1 MKRFITLWAALFALA
16 GAGAQTAEVFRSE
29 FVPFDTRDD
38 AALLRRGNIAHY
50 ETFSPQIVVQ
60 QADTTTVGQVVEVP
74 LLLTDRDIYLHLEN
88 VGSAYTLLVNDTR
101 VADVEDDRTPRE
113 FLISPYIRPGRNAVM
128 LDLRPSKTPQL
139 QADAPAPR
147 LAYANSYLVFQ
158 HRLHIDDYSVALVPD
173 STRKYGVLKLDIVVE
188 NSYNGEE
195 PITAGYDIYDP
206 KGKLLDY
213 GSREIMVEGL
223 ISPYIRPGRNA
234 VMLDLRPS
242 KTPQLQADAPA
253 PRLAYANS
261 YLVFQHRL
269 HIDDYSVALVPD
281 STRKYGVL
289 KLDIVVENSYNGEE
303 PITAGYDIYDPKGK
317 LLDYGSREIM
327 VEGRSRDTVHIERL
341 IYHAYANQ
349 WDDKRQPLYKVTLYT
364 KRNSMLWEYIPLY
377 VGFGESEYRDGRFY
391 RFDKEL
397 SLRPQRYNAA
407 ADEKTTAAEMKA
419 LKARGINT
427 LLPDY
432 PQPYW
437 FYTLADR
444 TGFYVVDCA
453 AIYAPDARDDRS
465 VGGTPSNDPRLTD
478 EYLGRVKAMY
488 HRSRNHTSIIG
499 FALGRDSG
507 NGYNMYKAYQWLK
520 SVEPSKP
527 VFYVGADGEW
537 NSDAIPFRVQ

>member
-1 MKRFITLWAALFALA
+1 M
-16 GAGAQTAEVFRSE
+16 
-29 FVPFDTRDD
+29 
-38 AALLRRGNIAHY
+38 
-50 ETFSPQIVVQ
+50 
-60 QADTTTVGQVVEVP
+60 
-74 LLLTDRDIYLHLEN
+74 
-88 VGSAYTLLVNDTR
+88 
-101 VADVEDDRTPRE
+101 
-113 FLISPYIRPGRNAVM
+113 
-128 LDLRPSKTPQL
+128 
-139 QADAPAPR
+139 
-147 LAYANSYLVFQ
+147 
-158 HRLHIDDYSVALVPD
+158 
-173 STRKYGVLKLDIVVE
+173 
-188 NSYNGEE
+188 
-195 PITAGYDIYDP
+195 
-206 KGKLLDY
+206 
-213 GSREIMVEGL
+213 
-223 ISPYIRPGRNA
+223 
-234 VMLDLRPS
+234 
-242 KTPQLQADAPA
+242 
-253 PRLAYANS
+253 
-261 YLVFQHRL
+261 
-269 HIDDYSVALVPD
+269 
-281 STRKYGVL
+281 
-289 KLDIVVENSYNGEE
+289 
-303 PITAGYDIYDPKGK
+303 
-317 LLDYGSREIM
+317 
-327 VEGRSRDTVHIERL
+327 HIERL

>member
-88 VGSAYTLLVNDTR
+88 VGSAYTLLVNDAR

-113 FLISPYIRPGRNAVM
+113 F
-128 LDLRPSKTPQL
+128 
-139 QADAPAPR
+139 
-147 LAYANSYLVFQ
+147 
-158 HRLHIDDYSVALVPD
+158 
-173 STRKYGVLKLDIVVE
+173 
-188 NSYNGEE
+188 
-195 PITAGYDIYDP
+195 
-206 KGKLLDY
+206 
-213 GSREIMVEGL
+213 L

-419 LKARGINT
+419 LKARLSAA
-427 LLPDY
+427 LLVLHAGRPHGVLRGRLRGDLC
-432 PQPYW
+432 P
-437 FYTLADR
+437 R
-444 TGFYVVDCA
+444 R
-453 AIYAPDARDDRS
+453 ARR
-465 VGGTPSNDPRLTD
+465 P
-478 EYLGRVKAMY
+478 LGRR
-488 HRSRNHTSIIG
+488 H
-499 FALGRDSG
+499 
-507 NGYNMYKAYQWLK
+507 
-520 SVEPSKP
+520 SVERPASDRRVSRP
-527 VFYVGADGEW
+527 REGDVPPFAQPHLDHRLRAGTRFGQRIQYV
-537 NSDAIPFRVQ
+537 

>member
-88 VGSAYTLLVNDTR
+88 VGSAYTLLVNDAR

-113 FLISPYIRPGRNAVM
+113 F
-128 LDLRPSKTPQL
+128 
-139 QADAPAPR
+139 
-147 LAYANSYLVFQ
+147 
-158 HRLHIDDYSVALVPD
+158 
-173 STRKYGVLKLDIVVE
+173 
-188 NSYNGEE
+188 
-195 PITAGYDIYDP
+195 
-206 KGKLLDY
+206 
-213 GSREIMVEGL
+213 L

-465 VGGTPSNDPRLTD
+465 VGGTPTNDPRLTD

>member
-88 VGSAYTLLVNDTR
+88 VGSAYTLLVNDAR

-113 FLISPYIRPGRNAVM
+113 F
-128 LDLRPSKTPQL
+128 
-139 QADAPAPR
+139 
-147 LAYANSYLVFQ
+147 
-158 HRLHIDDYSVALVPD
+158 
-173 STRKYGVLKLDIVVE
+173 
-188 NSYNGEE
+188 
-195 PITAGYDIYDP
+195 
-206 KGKLLDY
+206 
-213 GSREIMVEGL
+213 L

-377 VGFGESEYRDGRFY
+377 VGFGESEYRDGPSTVSTRNF
-391 RFDKEL
+391 RCG
-397 SLRPQRYNAA
+397 PNA
-407 ADEKTTAAEMKA
+407 TT
-419 LKARGINT
+419 
-427 LLPDY
+427 
-432 PQPYW
+432 PQP
-437 FYTLADR
+437 TR
-444 TGFYVVDCA
+444 RR
-453 AIYAPDARDDRS
+453 P
-465 VGGTPSNDPRLTD
+465 PPR
-478 EYLGRVKAMY
+478 
-488 HRSRNHTSIIG
+488 
-499 FALGRDSG
+499 
-507 NGYNMYKAYQWLK
+507 
-520 SVEPSKP
+520 
-527 VFYVGADGEW
+527 
-537 NSDAIPFRVQ
+537 

>member
-213 GSREIMVEGL
+213 GSREIMVEG
-223 ISPYIRPGRNA
+223 
-234 VMLDLRPS
+234 
-242 KTPQLQADAPA
+242 
-253 PRLAYANS
+253 
-261 YLVFQHRL
+261 
-269 HIDDYSVALVPD
+269 
-281 STRKYGVL
+281 
-289 KLDIVVENSYNGEE
+289 
-303 PITAGYDIYDPKGK
+303 
-317 LLDYGSREIM
+317 
-327 VEGRSRDTVHIERL
+327 RSRDTVHIERL

-364 KRNSMLWEYIPLY
+364 
-377 VGFGESEYRDGRFY
+377 
-391 RFDKEL
+391 L
-397 SLRPQRYNAA
+397 SL
-407 ADEKTTAAEMKA
+407 
-419 LKARGINT
+419 IH
-427 LLPDY
+427 
-432 PQPYW
+432 
-437 FYTLADR
+437 
-444 TGFYVVDCA
+444 
-453 AIYAPDARDDRS
+453 I
-465 VGGTPSNDPRLTD
+465 
-478 EYLGRVKAMY
+478 
-488 HRSRNHTSIIG
+488 
-499 FALGRDSG
+499 
-507 NGYNMYKAYQWLK
+507 
-520 SVEPSKP
+520 
-527 VFYVGADGEW
+527 
-537 NSDAIPFRVQ
+537 

>member
-1 MKRFITLWAALFALA
+1 MKRFITLWTALFALA

-88 VGSAYTLLVNDTR
+88 VGSAYTLLVNDAR

-128 LDLRPSKTPQL
+128 LDLRPSKTP
-139 QADAPAPR
+139 
-147 LAYANSYLVFQ
+147 
-158 HRLHIDDYSVALVPD
+158 
-173 STRKYGVLKLDIVVE
+173 
-188 NSYNGEE
+188 
-195 PITAGYDIYDP
+195 
-206 KGKLLDY
+206 
-213 GSREIMVEGL
+213 
-223 ISPYIRPGRNA
+223 
-234 VMLDLRPS
+234 
-242 KTPQLQADAPA
+242 
-253 PRLAYANS
+253 
-261 YLVFQHRL
+261 QHRL

-391 RFDKEL
+391 RFDKEI
-397 SLRPQRYNAA
+397 SLRPTR
-407 ADEKTTAAEMKA
+407 
-419 LKARGINT
+419 RR
-427 LLPDY
+427 P
-432 PQPYW
+432 P
-437 FYTLADR
+437 
-444 TGFYVVDCA
+444 
-453 AIYAPDARDDRS
+453 
-465 VGGTPSNDPRLTD
+465 PR
-478 EYLGRVKAMY
+478 
-488 HRSRNHTSIIG
+488 
-499 FALGRDSG
+499 
-507 NGYNMYKAYQWLK
+507 
-520 SVEPSKP
+520 
-527 VFYVGADGEW
+527 
-537 NSDAIPFRVQ
+537 

>member
-213 GSREIMVEGL
+213 GSREIMVEG
-223 ISPYIRPGRNA
+223 
-234 VMLDLRPS
+234 
-242 KTPQLQADAPA
+242 
-253 PRLAYANS
+253 
-261 YLVFQHRL
+261 
-269 HIDDYSVALVPD
+269 
-281 STRKYGVL
+281 
-289 KLDIVVENSYNGEE
+289 
-303 PITAGYDIYDPKGK
+303 
-317 LLDYGSREIM
+317 
-327 VEGRSRDTVHIERL
+327 RSRDTVHIERL

-397 SLRPQRYNAA
+397 SLRPPTLQRRSRR
-407 ADEKTTAAEMKA
+407 E
-419 LKARGINT
+419 
-427 LLPDY
+427 
-432 PQPYW
+432 
-437 FYTLADR
+437 
-444 TGFYVVDCA
+444 
-453 AIYAPDARDDRS
+453 DDRRRDEGAQS
-465 VGGTPSNDPRLTD
+465 PGHQHPAARLSAALLVLYAGRPHGVLRGRLRGNLRPRRARRP
-478 EYLGRVKAMY
+478 LGRR
-488 HRSRNHTSIIG
+488 H
-499 FALGRDSG
+499 
-507 NGYNMYKAYQWLK
+507 
-520 SVEPSKP
+520 SVERPASDRRVSRP
-527 VFYVGADGEW
+527 REGDVPPFAQPHLDHRLRAGTRFGQRIQYV
-537 NSDAIPFRVQ
+537 

>member
-1 MKRFITLWAALFALA
+1 MKRFITLWTALFALA

-88 VGSAYTLLVNDTR
+88 VGSAYTLLVNDAR

-113 FLISPYIRPGRNAVM
+113 F
-128 LDLRPSKTPQL
+128 
-139 QADAPAPR
+139 
-147 LAYANSYLVFQ
+147 
-158 HRLHIDDYSVALVPD
+158 
-173 STRKYGVLKLDIVVE
+173 
-188 NSYNGEE
+188 
-195 PITAGYDIYDP
+195 
-206 KGKLLDY
+206 
-213 GSREIMVEGL
+213 L

-364 KRNSMLWEYIPLY
+364 KRNSMLWE
-377 VGFGESEYRDGRFY
+377 
-391 RFDKEL
+391 
-397 SLRPQRYNAA
+397 
-407 ADEKTTAAEMKA
+407 

-537 NSDAIPFRVQ
+537 NSDAIPFRMQ